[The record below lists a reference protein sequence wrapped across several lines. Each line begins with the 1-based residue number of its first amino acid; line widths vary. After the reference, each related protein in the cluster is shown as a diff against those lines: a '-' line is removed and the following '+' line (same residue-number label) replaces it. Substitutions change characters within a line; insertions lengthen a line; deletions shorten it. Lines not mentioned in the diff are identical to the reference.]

1 MAISKIGSNS
11 VNLASGLNIADGDLV
26 LDSGNGID
34 FSDTGNVSGT
44 GGEILDDFEEGSF
57 DVAVATAGGSITIN
71 SSYNTLSYT
80 KIGHLVVV
88 SGGIRISSVSS
99 PTGALALT
107 SVPFTPKSTS
117 EDTHHAMVSVLHDTC
132 TGLGDAD
139 HVMVGQ
145 VLPGN
150 TAIYIYTQEA
160 SGVADAANHIQA
172 SSILRINICYL
183 TAS

>member
-1 MAISKIGSNS
+1 MSRARDISNGKFANGIE
-11 VNLASGLNIADGDLV
+11 AADGDV
-26 LDSGNGID
+26 TVASGHGIN
-34 FSDTGNVSGT
+34 FAATANVTGT
-44 GGEILDDFEEGSF
+44 GGETLDDFEEGSF
-57 DVAVATAGGSITIN
+57 TVAIATGGGSITIN

-99 PTGALALT
+99 PSGAFALT

-132 TGLGDAD
+132 TGLGDGD

-150 TAIYIYTQEA
+150 SAIYIYTQEA
-160 SGVADAANHIQA
+160 SGVSDPANHFQ
-172 SSILRINICYL
+172 SGSIIRINICYL